1 MTILIAYI
9 LVGIVAGLLAG
20 LLGVGGGLVIVPAL
34 YYVFHTQLVAPELI
48 MHLAVGSSLATIVFT
63 SLTSIYA
70 HHRHHAVLWTCAA
83 KFLPGIV
90 LGAGLGALLAGH
102 LPTRELKICFAVF
115 ELLVAVQ
122 LALNLR
128 PSAHRSLP
136 GITGMWGAG
145 TVIGGVSA
153 LLGIG
158 GGTLTVPFLL
168 WCNIGIREAVATS
181 AACGFPIA
189 VAGALGFA
197 ATGWNIASL
206 PGSSTGYLYWPAILS
221 IASVSMLTAPLGA
234 RLTHTLPVTTLK
246 RSFALVLAIVGVR
259 LLF

>member
-34 YYVFHTQLVAPELI
+34 YYVFHTQQVAPEVM

-63 SLTSIYA
+63 SVASVYA

-83 KFLPGIV
+83 KFTPGIV
-90 LGAGLGALLAGH
+90 VGAGVGAMLAGL
-102 LPTRELKICFAVF
+102 LPTRGLRVCFAIF
-115 ELLVAVQ
+115 ELLVAMQ
-122 LALNLR
+122 MAFNLR
-128 PSAHRSLP
+128 PSAHRGIP
-136 GITGMWGAG
+136 GNSGMWGAG
-145 TVIGGVSA
+145 IIIGGVSA

-197 ATGWNIASL
+197 WSGWTVSL
-206 PGSSTGYLYWPAILS
+206 LPDGSTGYLYWPAILS
-221 IASVSMLTAPLGA
+221 IACVSMLTAPLGA
-234 RLTHTLPVTTLK
+234 KLTHTLPVTTLK
-246 RSFALVLAIVGVR
+246 RLFALVLAIVGVR
-259 LLF
+259 LLI